1 MKKIL
6 LSWIVG
12 FMFLLACGINTQAE
26 EIVIKVSTPEEL
38 DAVREN
44 LSGHYQLANDIDMT
58 GCYDIEPIGNETT
71 GAFTGTFDGNGY
83 TIKNLELNYSSYK
96 YVGLFGYLNGT
107 VQNVTLENVEI
118 VGSRYVGGIAGYAD
132 VDSLI
137 TDCEVSGSI
146 EGGSDYFYSYVAG
159 ISGSC
164 YGMIKDCRN
173 HAKITTTSK
182 KARTAGISFG
192 EAILIENC
200 HNTGD
205 ITADSY
211 VCGVGKSTTLK
222 ECSNNGNLTST
233 YYNTYGI
240 GIADYIENC
249 QNNGNLTGIFHVSG
263 IGLGRKHIIDSSNSG
278 EINSSK
284 IYNEVCYSYG
294 IGYGGT
300 IENCINKGR
309 VFSNGYS
316 THPDYQG
323 AVYGAAYGIGQGD
336 NVVKN
341 CINYGIVQS
350 MGQSDIKCGI
360 GSSNIENC
368 INHGKVI
375 GYNLKSDYYSK
386 SFGVGISN
394 IKDSINTGN
403 LVGGYVYGV
412 GESNI
417 ERCSNT
423 GTLQGIEE
431 TYTIGYS
438 NIKNSTNFG
447 AIMTERNLY
456 YMGYNNISLSADYG
470 YLEKDYTPYSVNF
483 NRNNIENSYV
493 LYEKLSERLFHGS
506 NIGMSCLLNVSD
518 GKKSFASIVESD
530 VVKNL
535 DYISTFLNDF
545 EWNSNL
551 PMLREIPIH
560 LELNKN
566 FLFLYKGETVQL
578 KGRVA
583 GEEVTDIVYNSENE
597 AVANV
602 SQSGLVTAYGENNGY
617 TVITARTA
625 DGYQM
630 NCHVFVYSRKP
641 ESVSITNK
649 TSVLRLGQDKQL
661 DAKIA
666 YEMATEDCELT
677 WTSSNPEVAAVSA
690 NGLVET
696 KATGIVTI
704 SVTTGNGKTDSCTIT
719 VVADEMSLDA
729 SELIIKKGETA
740 KVTPTLVPAN
750 APDTITYSSSNT
762 SIATVS
768 TSGVISAKA
777 AGTAVI
783 TVKTTG
789 GLSQTCT
796 VYVPGMTLSST
807 TASVNIGKTQ
817 HLRVTLTPQNIEQE
831 ITWTSANEEIA
842 TVDSDGVVTGVS
854 QGTVT
859 ITGETQYGCKVSCV
873 VTVTKLAIEISL
885 DRTSITMEKGKT
897 DSIGVT
903 LNPVDATDTITYTSS
918 NTNVVTVSG
927 TGLLTAK
934 NVGTSQITVRT
945 SGGLSTTCSVVVE
958 AASVPA
964 TEITLS
970 KTTLKMLPEE
980 SIVLSATVLPD
991 NATNKKITWS
1001 SSDEAV
1007 VTVNQGGT
1015 VTAKSAGT
1023 ATIKAELSNG
1033 LYAICDVSV
1042 KAFTNTTIIL
1052 KSASGGPGEK
1062 VSVPVEIRENSGI
1075 ASMRLKVEYDSSMLT
1090 PVNVEAGNILAG
1102 AQLNASVDED
1112 GIYYVLWSQASDMTE
1127 NGTLFSIDFTV
1138 AESATSDSVTS
1149 IDVSYAEGDIC
1160 DAQHNDVALKISSG
1174 EVLIQQGLPGD
1185 IFIDGKLNSHDIL
1198 LLQQYMTELVSLS
1211 SQQMLRAD
1219 LDGDGN
1225 ITMMDVVALAQQ
1237 LVNPSENIVMMA
1249 FRMSRTNEF
1258 VIELGEVESN
1268 QEGIAEVPVIFNGCP
1283 GISAFKFK
1291 INYNAEKME
1300 LISIEAATDV
1310 FAGNLMSNLEN
1321 SSSGEGIVTWYS
1333 TENITPEGTV
1343 LMLRFVEKEEGI
1355 TEKEE
1360 VTISFQNGDLCNDS
1374 CTSVTAEINNGA
1386 VLPTVHEHFYETVIT
1401 EPTCDKGGYTTYT
1414 CNKCGDSYIDN
1425 EVEALGHSFTNYIS
1439 DNNATTESAGTLTAK
1454 CDRCD
1459 ATDTITDP
1467 AGPIVPDIPV
1477 EPVNDEVVRLSGA
1490 ARYETGYKVA
1500 DTLKERLGV
1509 EQFDAVVVATGK
1521 NFADALSGS
1530 YLAVVKNALILLTNG
1545 KEDNI
1550 ATLHEY
1556 IRANVAENGTIYILG
1571 GEAAVPKTV
1580 EAINGFMVKR
1590 LAGSS
1595 RYDTN
1600 LAILAEAGMN
1610 GNELIVATGKSF
1622 ADSLSASAVK
1632 LPILLVKPGAALSD
1646 EAKAIAE
1653 NMSKIYIIGGEGA
1666 VSKEIEAELAVY
1678 GEVKRIAGK
1687 SRYET
1692 SIAVANTFYDNVK
1705 EVVVASGKNF
1715 PDGLCGGPLAAS
1727 IDAPLILTADSKADI
1742 AADYVK
1748 REAVEAGYVLG
1759 GTGAIGNDSVAQ
1771 VFGLK
1776 SVDEIISK

>member
-6 LSWIVG
+6 LSWMIG
-12 FMFLLACGINTQAE
+12 FLFLFVLGMNARAE
-26 EIVIKVSTPEEL
+26 EAIIMISTPAEL

-44 LSGHYQLANDIDMT
+44 LTGHYQLANDIDMT
-58 GCYDIEPIGNETT
+58 GYYDIKPIGNETT
-71 GAFTGTFDGNGY
+71 GAFTGIFDGNGY

-107 VQNVTLENVEI
+107 VQNVTLENAEI
-118 VGSRYVGGIAGYAD
+118 VGSRYVGGITGFAD

-137 TDCEVSGSI
+137 TNCEVSGSI
-146 EGGSDYFYSYVAG
+146 EGGTSYFYSYVSGIAG
-159 ISGSC
+159 IDKGVIKNCINHSNVISETAREVSGIC
-164 YGMIKDCRN
+164 GGNANI
-173 HAKITTTSK
+173 
-182 KARTAGISFG
+182 
-192 EAILIENC
+192 IENC

-205 ITADSY
+205 LTGGLNWVFGIGHADTISQSTNK
-211 VCGVGKSTTLK
+211 GTLNATNNIFGIGKAGTIA
-222 ECSNNGNLTST
+222 ECINYGMLDGKDAWVA
-233 YYNTYGI
+233 YGI
-240 GIADYIENC
+240 GEADYITDCHNKGDVTAIC
-249 QNNGNLTGIFHVSG
+249 RVAG
-263 IGLGRKHIIDSSNSG
+263 IGYKAQKFLDCSNIG
-278 EINSSK
+278 ELRAIGDKSQD
-284 IYNEVCYSYG
+284 IYAYG
-294 IGYGGT
+294 IGY
-300 IENCINKGR
+300 
-309 VFSNGYS
+309 
-316 THPDYQG
+316 
-323 AVYGAAYGIGQGD
+323 
-336 NVVKN
+336 
-341 CINYGIVQS
+341 
-350 MGQSDIKCGI
+350 
-360 GSSNIENC
+360 SNIENC
-368 INHGKVI
+368 
-375 GYNLKSDYYSK
+375 
-386 SFGVGISN
+386 SN
-394 IKDSINTGN
+394 YGNITSIARFSGWHTYLDS
-403 LVGGYVYGV
+403 YVYG
-412 GESNI
+412 
-417 ERCSNT
+417 
-423 GTLQGIEE
+423 
-431 TYTIGYS
+431 IGYS
-438 NIKNSTNFG
+438 DINKCINGGSIDADGDSGCDKYAYGIGKINIKNSCDFSNKLGGTN
-447 AIMTERNLY
+447 Y
-456 YMGYNNISLSADYG
+456 YVGTNVVQIDRIGNGMIRIGSDN
-470 YLEKDYTPYSVNF
+470 YTFDITKSKETVDKIVN
-483 NRNNIENSYV
+483 
-493 LYEKLSERLFHGS
+493 SEA
-506 NIGMSCLLNVSD
+506 LNQ
-518 GKKSFASIVESD
+518 
-530 VVKNL
+530 L
-535 DYISTFLNDF
+535 DYETTYVRDEN
-545 EWNSNL
+545 WNSGL
-551 PMLREIPIH
+551 PMLQDIPEH
-560 LELNKN
+560 LELNEIY
-566 FLFLYKGETVQL
+566 LFLYSGESAQL
-578 KGRVA
+578 KGRV
-583 GEEVTDIVYNSENE
+583 GDVEVSDLTFKSDNE
-597 AVANV
+597 QAVTV
-602 SQSGLVTAYGENNGY
+602 SSTGLVTAQGGENAFG
-617 TVITARTA
+617 VVTARTA

-641 ESVSITNK
+641 ESVTITNK
-649 TSVLRLGQDKQL
+649 PSVLRLGQDKQL

-677 WTSSNPEVAAVSA
+677 WTSNNPEVATVSA
-690 NGLVET
+690 DGLVET
-696 KATGIVTI
+696 KATGTVTI
-704 SVTTGNGKTDSCTIT
+704 SVTTGNGRTDSCTIT
-719 VVADEMSLDA
+719 VAAGEMSLDA

-1033 LYAICDVSV
+1033 LYATCDVSV

-1127 NGTLFSIDFTV
+1127 NGTLFTIDFTV

-1459 ATDTITDP
+1459 ATDTITDL

-1556 IRANVAENGTIYILG
+1556 IRANVAKNGTIYILG

-1692 SIAVANTFYDNVK
+1692 SIAVANTFFDNVK